1 MLKLQE
7 SLYKQ
12 VLRTEQ
18 GRNNNG
24 SMIGGVNTNNG
35 FQNQTG
41 SIKLNQ
47 NTTHE
52 QTYEEDSKAIDV
64 VDQVV
69 SSTQEDDDEEE
80 NELGSDN
87 NSGYA
92 AGAKKEQGAHLKFI
106 ASLKSEL
113 ESAKALIDT
122 QKAQM
127 LALVMKTRAMNNEL
141 KQLRATSLIQRE
153 VS

>member
-1 MLKLQE
+1 M
-7 SLYKQ
+7 
-12 VLRTEQ
+12 LRTEQ
-18 GRNNNG
+18 GRNTNG
-24 SMIGGVNTNNG
+24 SMIGGINTNNG

-69 SSTQEDDDEEE
+69 DSTQEDDDDEE

-87 NSGYA
+87 NSGYT

-141 KQLRATSLIQRE
+141 KQLRATSLMLRE
-153 VS
+153 IS